1 MMNSYFEQGGFY
13 GQTTNSE
20 QAAYRFPLGLAAGM
34 GVSPYTAAS
43 TTSHPPPGPQHHQ
56 TPPPQQQSSQPHPPN
71 NGSTS
76 SQQTNSSSHRQD
88 YDTESPKSAA
98 LYSPLGGGTGG
109 GASTDASSSSS
120 STYKAAAA
128 AAAAAAVAVS
138 SGGSISTSADC
149 KDQNGYNSLS
159 KEVSAGG
166 WGSGGT
172 GSNGSTPGRPSVCTP
187 DPMSSR
193 YDRWMNSCTA
203 AGLTSSQT
211 QSSAPQLQQAA
222 NHTFYPWMA
231 IAGKS
236 DI

>member
-1 MMNSYFEQGGFY
+1 MNSYFEQSGFY
-13 GQTTNSE
+13 GQAANSE

-34 GVSPYTAAS
+34 GVTPYTTPSA
-43 TTSHPPPGPQHHQ
+43 TTHPPGPQHHQ
-56 TPPPQQQSSQPHPPN
+56 TPPPQQQNSQTHPAN
-71 NGSTS
+71 NGSS
-76 SQQTNSSSHRQD
+76 SQQTNSSHRQD

-98 LYSPLGGGTGG
+98 LYSPLGTG

-120 STYKAAAA
+120 STYKAAAVA

-138 SGGSISTSADC
+138 SGSGSISTTTDC

-203 AGLTSSQT
+203 AGLTSSQA

-231 IAGKS
+231 IAGK
-236 DI
+236 